1 MATGYPPPRPTLL
14 GPPPLLLGPLPPTLG
29 RHQGYHH
36 LGPAPLWAMSAVDA
50 DPARGASAAAAAAAG
65 DVISKL
71 VGIYGSKELFINEYR
86 CGTGIIQ

>member
-1 MATGYPPPRPTLL
+1 
-14 GPPPLLLGPLPPTLG
+14 
-29 RHQGYHH
+29 
-36 LGPAPLWAMSAVDA
+36 MSAVDA